1 VRARICQE
9 AHRVWR
15 SCPANLMNQ
24 VAEVVVDVF
33 VDQHL
38 GLLVPWISS
47 PSVCDPPDAA
57 ASLLVAGVVG
67 NKNGVRGRP
76 QKIGSLCV
84 HMAQVV
90 AWDERGENGRR
101 PEAAVCG
108 CIIRKWCSNT

>member
-1 VRARICQE
+1 
-9 AHRVWR
+9 
-15 SCPANLMNQ
+15 MNQ

-67 NKNGVRGRP
+67 NKNGVRGALKR
-76 QKIGSLCV
+76 LARCV
-84 HMAQVV
+84 YIWLNWWRGMKE
-90 AWDERGENGRR
+90 ERMGVDLRLR
-101 PEAAVCG
+101 FVDV
-108 CIIRKWCSNT
+108 